1 MRAVAQAAQ
10 IWRNGV
16 VRDLTQEVGAKLE
29 ATTGTKPEETAPA
42 EGGGDA
48 QQGAASE

>member
-16 VRDLTQEVGAKLE
+16 VRDLTQEVTAKLE
-29 ATTGTKPEETAPA
+29 ATTGTKPEEAPA